1 MRTYKIF
8 FIYYVLI
15 QFVVCSDT
23 IRFDQPDSV
32 YINNA
37 LDSIIQNGQMLNIEY
52 ALQSYGKGFKNIIY
66 KRRYVDKIIDT
77 VVVAPVKNIL
87 PKFLNRIVYRLPK
100 SAIDHNLI
108 EEMEKKKSLIM
119 NKYYFISRK
128 PDINIGRYLDNRLG
142 MVIDLEPE
150 FNSHFSGLFGATRS
164 TNNKWN
170 LNGELDIR
178 LENIWNTMESFSFF
192 WKKLDSTSQSINLG
206 LNSPHIFD
214 NGLGIST
221 LYNYELVNG
230 FYTETQT
237 RISFEITNM
246 SFGSFFLGYNAGRI
260 NTTSLGKNYNYE
272 KSSFKGLLI
281 TFNHHSLNRRLLP
294 DKGTAFNVETQL
306 GNDTYQDQLY
316 MKNSMTLSHILPL
329 NNKINFCFKSLN
341 EEIRA
346 LNGVINTAR
355 GIRYGGIN
363 NLRGY
368 TDNLFRSNAVSIQTI
383 ELHFQKNPFLRTLLF
398 FDIGI
403 GLDKTP
409 KTGIGIGV
417 FKLTDRALVELQ
429 YAIPE
434 KTSYSDGKLHVKWT
448 SRL

>member
-237 RISFEITNM
+237 RISFEIANM

-294 DKGTAFNVETQL
+294 DKGTAFNVETHL
-306 GNDTYQDQLY
+306 GKDTYQDQLY

-346 LNGVINTAR
+346 LNGVINPAR

-363 NLRGY
+363 SLRGY
-368 TDNLFRSNAVSIQTI
+368 TDNQFRSNAVSIQTI

-398 FDIGI
+398 FDIGMA
-403 GLDKTP
+403 LDKTP

-417 FKLTDRALVELQ
+417 FKLTDKALIELQ
-429 YAIPE
+429 YAISE

>member
-108 EEMEKKKSLIM
+108 EEIEKKKSLIM

-237 RISFEITNM
+237 RISFEIANM

-346 LNGVINTAR
+346 LNGVINPAR

-368 TDNLFRSNAVSIQTI
+368 TDNQFRSNAVSIQTI

-403 GLDKTP
+403 ALDKTP

-417 FKLTDRALVELQ
+417 FKLTDKALIELQ

>member
-1 MRTYKIF
+1 M
-8 FIYYVLI
+8 
-15 QFVVCSDT
+15 
-23 IRFDQPDSV
+23 
-32 YINNA
+32 
-37 LDSIIQNGQMLNIEY
+37 
-52 ALQSYGKGFKNIIY
+52 
-66 KRRYVDKIIDT
+66 
-77 VVVAPVKNIL
+77 
-87 PKFLNRIVYRLPK
+87 
-100 SAIDHNLI
+100 
-108 EEMEKKKSLIM
+108 
-119 NKYYFISRK
+119 
-128 PDINIGRYLDNRLG
+128 
-142 MVIDLEPE
+142 
-150 FNSHFSGLFGATRS
+150 
-164 TNNKWN
+164 
-170 LNGELDIR
+170 
-178 LENIWNTMESFSFF
+178 
-192 WKKLDSTSQSINLG
+192 
-206 LNSPHIFD
+206 
-214 NGLGIST
+214 NGL
-221 LYNYELVNG
+221 
-230 FYTETQT
+230 YTETQA

-260 NTTSLGKNYNYE
+260 NTTRLGKNYNYE

-346 LNGVINTAR
+346 LNGVINPAR

-368 TDNLFRSNAVSIQTI
+368 TDNQFRSNAVSIQTI

-403 GLDKTP
+403 ALDKTP

-417 FKLTDRALVELQ
+417 FKLTDKALIELQ

>member
-77 VVVAPVKNIL
+77 VVVAPEKNIL

-294 DKGTAFNVETQL
+294 DKGTAFNVETHL
-306 GNDTYQDQLY
+306 GKDTYQDQLY

-363 NLRGY
+363 SLRGY
-368 TDNLFRSNAVSIQTI
+368 TDNQFRSNAVSIQTI

-403 GLDKTP
+403 ALDKTP

-417 FKLTDRALVELQ
+417 FKLTDKALIELQ

>member
-1 MRTYKIF
+1 
-8 FIYYVLI
+8 VLI

-77 VVVAPVKNIL
+77 IVVAPEKNIL

-100 SAIDHNLI
+100 SAINHNLI
-108 EEMEKKKSLIM
+108 EEIEKKKSLIM

-221 LYNYELVNG
+221 SYNYELVNG
-230 FYTETQT
+230 LYTETQT

-281 TFNHHSLNRRLLP
+281 TFNHQSLNRRLLP
-294 DKGTAFNVETQL
+294 DKGTAFNVETHL
-306 GNDTYQDQLY
+306 GKDTYQNQLY

-346 LNGVINTAR
+346 LNGVINPAR

-363 NLRGY
+363 SLRGY
-368 TDNLFRSNAVSIQTI
+368 TDNQFRSNAVSIQTI

-398 FDIGI
+398 FDFGMA
-403 GLDKTP
+403 LDNTP

-434 KTSYSDGKLHVKWT
+434 KTSYSDGKLHIKWT

>member
-77 VVVAPVKNIL
+77 VVVTPEKNIL

-108 EEMEKKKSLIM
+108 EEIEKKKSLIM

-221 LYNYELVNG
+221 SYNYELVNG
-230 FYTETQT
+230 LYTETQI

-260 NTTSLGKNYNYE
+260 NTTRLGKNYNYE

-346 LNGVINTAR
+346 LNGVINPAR

-368 TDNLFRSNAVSIQTI
+368 TDNQFRSNAVSIQTI
-383 ELHFQKNPFLRTLLF
+383 EIHFQKNPFLRTLLF

-403 GLDKTP
+403 ALDKTP

-417 FKLTDRALVELQ
+417 FKLTDKALIELQ

>member
-246 SFGSFFLGYNAGRI
+246 SFGSFFLGYNTGRI
-260 NTTSLGKNYNYE
+260 NTTSLGKDYNYE

-294 DKGTAFNVETQL
+294 DKGTAFNVETHL
-306 GNDTYQDQLY
+306 GKDTYQDQLY

-363 NLRGY
+363 SLRGY
-368 TDNLFRSNAVSIQTI
+368 TDNQFRSNAVSIQTI

-403 GLDKTP
+403 ALDKTP

-417 FKLTDRALVELQ
+417 FKLTDKALFELQ

>member
-1 MRTYKIF
+1 MRTCKIF
-8 FIYYVLI
+8 FVYYLLI

-23 IRFDQPDSV
+23 IRFNQPDSV
-32 YINNA
+32 YINNT

-52 ALQSYGKGFKNIIY
+52 ALQSYGMEFKNIIY
-66 KRRYVDKIIDT
+66 RRRYLDKIIDT
-77 VVVAPVKNIL
+77 IIVAPEKNIL

-100 SAIDHNLI
+100 SAIDHSLV

-119 NKYYFISRK
+119 NKYYFISKK
-128 PDINIGRYLDNRLG
+128 PDINIGRYMDNRVG

-150 FNSHFSGLFGATRS
+150 FNSHFSGLFGATRND
-164 TNNKWN
+164 NNKWN
-170 LNGELDIR
+170 LNGELDMR
-178 LENIWNTMESFSFF
+178 LENIWNTMESLSFF

-214 NGLGIST
+214 NGLGVST
-221 LYNYELVNG
+221 FYNYELVNG
-230 FYTETQT
+230 LYTETDT

-260 NTTSLGKNYNYE
+260 NTTSRGENYNYK
-272 KSSFKGLLI
+272 KSSFKGLSI

-294 DKGTAFNVETQL
+294 DKGTSFSLETHL
-306 GNDTYQDQLY
+306 GKDTYQDQLY
-316 MKNSMTLSHILPL
+316 MNNSMNLSHILPL

-341 EEIRA
+341 EEIRS
-346 LNGVINTAR
+346 LNGVINPAR

-363 NLRGY
+363 SLRGY
-368 TDNLFRSNAVSIQTI
+368 TDNQFRSNAISIQTV

-398 FDIGI
+398 FDIGMAP
-403 GLDKTP
+403 DKTP
-409 KTGIGIGV
+409 KTGVGIGV
-417 FKLTDRALVELQ
+417 FRLTDRALIELQ
-429 YAIPE
+429 YAVPE
-434 KTSYSDGKLHVKWT
+434 KSSYSDGKLHLKWT

>member
-1 MRTYKIF
+1 MRTCKIF
-8 FIYYVLI
+8 FVYYLLI

-23 IRFDQPDSV
+23 IRFNQPDSV
-32 YINNA
+32 YINNT
-37 LDSIIQNGQMLNIEY
+37 LDSIIQNGQMQNIEY
-52 ALQSYGKGFKNIIY
+52 ALQSYGKEFKNIIY
-66 KRRYVDKIIDT
+66 RRRYVDKIIDT
-77 VVVAPVKNIL
+77 VVVAPEKNIL

-100 SAIDHNLI
+100 SAIDHSLI

-128 PDINIGRYLDNRLG
+128 PDINLGRYVDNRVG

-150 FNSHFSGLFGATRS
+150 FNSHFSGLFGATRNA
-164 TNNKWN
+164 NNKWN
-170 LNGELDIR
+170 LNGELDMR

-214 NGLGIST
+214 NGLGVSMF
-221 LYNYELVNG
+221 YNYELVNG
-230 FYTETQT
+230 LYTETDT

-260 NTTSLGKNYNYE
+260 NITSLGKNYNYE
-272 KSSFKGLLI
+272 KSSFKGLSI

-294 DKGTAFNVETQL
+294 NKGTAFNLETHL
-306 GNDTYQDQLY
+306 GKDTYQDQLY
-316 MKNSMTLSHILPL
+316 MNNSMALSHIFPL

-341 EEIRA
+341 EEIRS
-346 LNGVINTAR
+346 LNGVINPAR

-363 NLRGY
+363 SLRGY
-368 TDNLFRSNAVSIQTI
+368 TDNQFRSNAVSIQTV

-398 FDIGI
+398 FDIGVSP
-403 GLDKTP
+403 DKTP

-417 FKLTDRALVELQ
+417 FRLTDRALIELQ

-434 KTSYSDGKLHVKWT
+434 KSSYSDLSLIHI
-448 SRL
+448 

>member
-306 GNDTYQDQLY
+306 GKDTYQDQLY

-363 NLRGY
+363 SLRGY
-368 TDNLFRSNAVSIQTI
+368 TDNQFRSNAVSIQTI

-403 GLDKTP
+403 ALDKTP

-417 FKLTDRALVELQ
+417 FKLTDKALIELQ

>member
-1 MRTYKIF
+1 MNFVRTCKIF
-8 FIYYVLI
+8 FVYYLLI

-23 IRFDQPDSV
+23 IRFNQPDSV
-32 YINNA
+32 YINNT
-37 LDSIIQNGQMLNIEY
+37 LDSI
-52 ALQSYGKGFKNIIY
+52 
-66 KRRYVDKIIDT
+66 T
-77 VVVAPVKNIL
+77 VVVAPEKNIL

-100 SAIDHNLI
+100 SAIDHSLV
-108 EEMEKKKSLIM
+108 EGMEKKKSLIM
-119 NKYYFISRK
+119 NKYYFISKK
-128 PDINIGRYLDNRLG
+128 PDINIGRYLDNRVG

-150 FNSHFSGLFGATRS
+150 FNSHFSGLFGATRNA
-164 TNNKWN
+164 NNKWN
-170 LNGELDIR
+170 LNGELDMR

-214 NGLGIST
+214 NGLGVSMF
-221 LYNYELVNG
+221 YNYELVNG
-230 FYTETQT
+230 LYTETDT

-260 NTTSLGKNYNYE
+260 SITSLGKNYNYE
-272 KSSFKGLLI
+272 KSSFKGLSI

-294 DKGTAFNVETQL
+294 NKGTAFNLETHL
-306 GNDTYQDQLY
+306 GKDTYQDQLY
-316 MKNSMTLSHILPL
+316 MNNSMTLSHILPL
-329 NNKINFCFKSLN
+329 NNKINFCYKSLN
-341 EEIRA
+341 EEIRS
-346 LNGVINTAR
+346 LNGVINPAR

-363 NLRGY
+363 SLRGY
-368 TDNLFRSNAVSIQTI
+368 TDNQFRSSAVSIQTI

-398 FDIGI
+398 FDIGMA
-403 GLDKTP
+403 LDKTP

-417 FKLTDRALVELQ
+417 FKLSDRALIELQ

-434 KTSYSDGKLHVKWT
+434 KSSYSDGKLHLKWT

>member
-108 EEMEKKKSLIM
+108 EEMEKKKRLIM

-221 LYNYELVNG
+221 SYNYELVNG

-294 DKGTAFNVETQL
+294 DKGTAFNVETHL

-346 LNGVINTAR
+346 LNGVIIPAR

-368 TDNLFRSNAVSIQTI
+368 TDNQFRSNAVSIQTI

-403 GLDKTP
+403 ALDKTP

-417 FKLTDRALVELQ
+417 FKLTDKALIELQ

>member
-237 RISFEITNM
+237 RISFEIANM

-294 DKGTAFNVETQL
+294 DKGTAFNVETHL
-306 GNDTYQDQLY
+306 GKDTYQDQLY

-363 NLRGY
+363 SLRGY
-368 TDNLFRSNAVSIQTI
+368 TDNQFRSNAVSIQTI

-403 GLDKTP
+403 ALDKTP

-417 FKLTDRALVELQ
+417 FKLTDKALFELQ